1 MGRRDVLLDVELMLV
16 VVFDQEI
23 VAVFV
28 QEEEIEEQHPHL
40 LRLALEILRMTSGLK
55 DCGVTSSL
63 ERVAIG
69 A

>member
-1 MGRRDVLLDVELMLV
+1 MLLDVELMLV

-28 QEEEIEEQHPHL
+28 QEEAIEVQHLRL

-55 DCGVTSSL
+55 YCGATPNL

>member
-1 MGRRDVLLDVELMLV
+1 MLLDVELMLV

-23 VAVFV
+23 EVVLV

-55 DCGVTSSL
+55 YCGATPNL